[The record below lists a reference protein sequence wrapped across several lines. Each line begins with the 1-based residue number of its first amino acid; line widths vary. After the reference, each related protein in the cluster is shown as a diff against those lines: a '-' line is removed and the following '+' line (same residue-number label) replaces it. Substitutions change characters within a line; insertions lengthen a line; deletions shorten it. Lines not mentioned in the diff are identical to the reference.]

1 MIIFVDVKKG
11 KVELTKELFERILK
25 EKYNEG
31 YNDGKKISPISTW
44 GCPYSGWSCPYKPY
58 YQPYITWCGSTTG
71 TVGTATATTTT
82 TTAST
87 SNNSSKNTDKI
98 TLTSSNMGDIATS
111 GYVDASDGI
120 QINYHE
126 VT

>member
-1 MIIFVDVKKG
+1 MIIFVDVKNG
-11 KVELTKELFERILK
+11 KVDLTKQQFERILK

-31 YNDGKKISPISTW
+31 YNDGKKITPISTW
-44 GCPYSGWSCPYKPY
+44 GCPYSSWSCPYKPY
-58 YQPYITWCGSTTG
+58 NYPNITWCGS
-71 TVGTATATTTT
+71 VGTATATTATT
-82 TTAST
+82 TTTTTSAS
-87 SNNSSKNTDKI
+87 NKPSKNTDKI

>member
-1 MIIFVDVKKG
+1 MIIFVDVKNG
-11 KVELTKELFERILK
+11 KVDLTKQQFERILK

-31 YNDGKKISPISTW
+31 YNDGKKITPISTW
-44 GCPYSGWSCPYKPY
+44 GCPYSSWSCPYKPY
-58 YQPYITWCGSTTG
+58 NPYNQPNITWCGS
-71 TVGTATATTTT
+71 VGTATATTATT
-82 TTAST
+82 TTSAS
-87 SNNSSKNTDKI
+87 NMPSKSTDKI

>member
-1 MIIFVDVKKG
+1 MIIFVDTKNG
-11 KVELTKELFERILK
+11 KVDLTKEQFERILK

-31 YNDGKKISPISTW
+31 YNDGKKIISISTW
-44 GCPYSGWSCPYKPY
+44 GCPYSSWSCPYKPY
-58 YQPYITWCGSTTG
+58 KQPYITWCGS
-71 TVGTATATTTT
+71 VGTATASTATTTT
-82 TTAST
+82 TTASV

-111 GYVDASDGI
+111 GYVDASNGI

>member
-1 MIIFVDVKKG
+1 MIIFVDVKNG
-11 KVELTKELFERILK
+11 KVDLTKQQFERILK

-31 YNDGKKISPISTW
+31 YNDGKKITPISTW
-44 GCPYSGWSCPYKPY
+44 GCPYSSWSCPYKPY
-58 YQPYITWCGSTTG
+58 NQPYINWCSS
-71 TVGTATATTTT
+71 VGTATASTATTATTTT
-82 TTAST
+82 SAS
-87 SNNSSKNTDKI
+87 NMPSKSTDKI

>member
-1 MIIFVDVKKG
+1 MIIFVDTKNG
-11 KVELTKELFERILK
+11 KVDLTKQQFERILK

-31 YNDGKKISPISTW
+31 YNDGKKITPISTW
-44 GCPYSGWSCPYKPY
+44 GCPYSQWHCPYRPY
-58 YQPYITWCGSTTG
+58 NITWCGSVG
-71 TVGTATATTTT
+71 TATATTATATTTT
-82 TTAST
+82 TSAS
-87 SNNSSKNTDKI
+87 NKPSKNTDKI
-98 TLTSSNMGDIATS
+98 TLTSSNMGDIVTS